1 MTTELPL
8 ALFNSDD
15 GRVRL
20 QLKLADETLWLTQKQ
35 LAHLFEKS
43 SKTISE
49 HLNNIYQDAELSPE
63 ATIRKFRTVALEG
76 TRDVERLLDHYN
88 LDAVLA
94 VGYRVRSD
102 RGVQFNEH
110 NVLNDTGKV
119 SRDVAKKLAE
129 GEYQKFAEQ
138 RRIDN
143 AKVIS
148 DFDALVNKTKQL
160 PKK

>member
-1 MTTELPL
+1 M
-8 ALFNSDD
+8 
-15 GRVRL
+15 
-20 QLKLADETLWLTQKQ
+20 
-35 LAHLFEKS
+35 
-43 SKTISE
+43 
-49 HLNNIYQDAELSPE
+49 
-63 ATIRKFRTVALEG
+63 
-76 TRDVERLLDHYN
+76 ERLLDHYN